1 MAKTYNKG
9 KELNKEIHVLRVSR
23 QSISIQENNIKP
35 LIIQNYQSR
44 SQSIN
49 FRSRPLPLV
58 LRDLQSDSRQEV
70 DDIKQ
75 GLSRLC
81 AAGYIIEVLNVKEYI
96 SPYSERVA
104 DVDPSSNLVDDIVA
118 QYTTIQADEPNDDM
132 PIEIPPPITLE
143 EALKA
148 LYTLCRYKEEN
159 QANTGEFLRALRR
172 QERELKRRQ
181 VEGKIQSQLD
191 SWVVNNK
198 ALAEGDKEG

>member
-1 MAKTYNKG
+1 MAKTFNKG
-9 KELNKEIHVLRVSR
+9 KELNKEIHVLRVIR

-75 GLSRLC
+75 GLLRLC
-81 AAGYIIEVLNVKEYI
+81 VVGYIIEVLNVKEYI

-104 DVDPSSNLVDDIVA
+104 DVDPSSNLVDDIIA

-148 LYTLCRYKEEN
+148 LYTLCRYKEKN
-159 QANTGEFLRALRR
+159 QANTGEFLRALQR
-172 QERELKRRQ
+172 QERELKRR
-181 VEGKIQSQLD
+181 
-191 SWVVNNK
+191 
-198 ALAEGDKEG
+198 